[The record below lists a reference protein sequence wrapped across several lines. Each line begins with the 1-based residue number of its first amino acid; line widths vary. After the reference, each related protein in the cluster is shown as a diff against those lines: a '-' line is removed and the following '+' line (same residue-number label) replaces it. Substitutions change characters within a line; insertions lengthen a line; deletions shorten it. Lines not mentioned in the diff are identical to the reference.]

1 MTTAVKQRTVSPLSD
16 ALRPRYPDIV
26 HPPPYEAPAAI
37 EPAVAK
43 PKKVITRNSDTA
55 AHLALQQ
62 RRCMGRSFRTAVGQ
76 MSLDRPHHLVGINI
90 GGNDEVGWCG
100 I

>member
-16 ALRPRYPDIV
+16 ALRPRCPDIV
-26 HPPPYEAPAAI
+26 HHPPYEAPAAI

-55 AHLALQQ
+55 ARLTLQQ
-62 RRCMGRSFRTAVGQ
+62 RRRIDRSFKTA
-76 MSLDRPHHLVGINI
+76 I
-90 GGNDEVGWCG
+90 G
-100 I
+100 